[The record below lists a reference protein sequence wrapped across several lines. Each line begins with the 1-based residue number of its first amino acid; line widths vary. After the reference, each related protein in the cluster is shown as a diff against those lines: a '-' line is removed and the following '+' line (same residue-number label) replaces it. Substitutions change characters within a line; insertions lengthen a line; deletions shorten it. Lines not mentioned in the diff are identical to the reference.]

1 MTKYIEEK
9 KRILNVVGNNLK
21 SWRGVRGYSKKR
33 VADMAGI
40 IPQQYND
47 YESGKTEPGIIT
59 AQRVCD
65 ALGISL
71 FDLMQGTELTN
82 EIPME
87 GTQEEIDY
95 IKNKLTK
102 LGFTVDYG
110 KDDKLVVFVGESI
123 PCMEFTVYELKNIL
137 KKINTNKMKSVQ
149 YQLVLLGIMDLVTLK
164 NRLKN
169 RVGV

>member
-71 FDLMQGTELTN
+71 YDLMQGTENTV
-82 EIPME
+82 ETPIDDS
-87 GTQEEIDY
+87 QEEVDY

-102 LGFTVDYG
+102 LGFTVDYAE
-110 KDDKLVVFVGESI
+110 DMKLKVYIGETN
-123 PCMEFTVYELKNIL
+123 PCQEFTVYELKNIL
-137 KKINTNKMKSVQ
+137 KKINNNKMKSVQ
-149 YQLVLLGIMDLVTLK
+149 YQLVLLGMMDLMLIK
-164 NRLKN
+164 K
-169 RVGV
+169 RVKE